1 MITRVT
7 DSAGNEYNLPNR
19 LLKDFERMDELIAD
33 ATTGFFDLQ
42 EACDRWAERFDRFLI
57 SRAKV

>member
-1 MITRVT
+1 MTIVT
-7 DSAGNEYNLPNR
+7 DSAGNDYKLPPNLV
-19 LLKDFERMDELIAD
+19 KDFYRMDELIAD